1 MGNVI
6 TTSSQLIL
14 FVLTIFSVI
23 LSDNRI
29 ILHLKH
35 APEETIEESITEAKR
50 QKLFDTIDEKTPRV
64 INHKIMKGAYR
75 SYFTPTLSGFIA
87 IYAGYMDISNHDG
100 LLMFPLRHATPKIY
114 VAIAPSIEL
123 VKVKGE
129 TISHRE
135 FMFGEDSKLYLL
147 ERKVD
152 DKKNMYWHITEE
164 NIPID
169 KKINPLTL
177 VIFAKT
183 KNIIIPTGD
192 FLISESSHLILPD
205 FYVIGNNDQAKITL
219 QALDI
224 KRYFE
229 SIVEEKKKASDNSLQ
244 KMVTNI

>member
-6 TTSSQLIL
+6 TASSQLIL
-14 FVLTIFSVI
+14 FVSIIFGVL

-35 APEETIEESITEAKR
+35 APEEIIQESIAEAKR
-50 QKLFDTIDEKTPRV
+50 QKLFDTIDEKTPGAV
-64 INHKIMKGAYR
+64 NHKIMKGAYR
-75 SYFTPTLSGFIA
+75 SYFTPILNGFMA
-87 IYAGYMDISNHDG
+87 IYGGYMDISNHDG
-100 LLMFPLRHATPKIY
+100 LLMFPLRHAVPKIY
-114 VAIAPSIEL
+114 VAISPSIDL

-135 FMFGEDSKLYLL
+135 FMLGEESKLYLL
-147 ERKVD
+147 ERNVD
-152 DKKNMYWHITEE
+152 DKKNIYWRVTEE
-164 NIPID
+164 KIPID
-169 KKINPLTL
+169 KKISPITL

-192 FLISESSHLILPD
+192 FLLSESSHLILPD
-205 FYVIGNNDQAKITL
+205 FYVIGNNDQAKIAL

-229 SIVEEKKKASDNSLQ
+229 SIVQEKKKASENALQ